1 MARHGP
7 RPLIAFATGPYGM
20 DEQCAPSRMFNQ
32 GIHFSQGFVLRALK
46 PASRHDK
53 YDAQGK
59 EPAVTQPRRAGRPGA
74 TRGEI
79 AHRWGG
85 AVRGPR

>member
-1 MARHGP
+1 MARQGP

-20 DEQCAPSRMFNQ
+20 GEQCAPPRMFNQ

-59 EPAVTQPRRAGRPGA
+59 ESAVTLRDGQGGRVRHEGRSHTGGAGRS
-74 TRGEI
+74 
-79 AHRWGG
+79 
-85 AVRGPR
+85 